1 MRGIL
6 LKDNEKRP
14 KENKGNSTDI
24 EENQKIKQKQIKS
37 IENNRERSINRSE
50 EQEKS
55 KKKIKEIKRKITQ
68 KRVSVRNALKNYKIY
83 YQNVRGLNSKLDS
96 LQQIIDD
103 YQLSL
108 VCIVETRMQKEKEIQ
123 VPGYHC
129 AKYRNFTKFSGVE
142 TVPFLK
148 IPTPRHWVKLR
159 YLTQCI

>member
-1 MRGIL
+1 MRGML

-55 KKKIKEIKRKITQ
+55 KRKIKEIKRKITQ

-96 LQQIIDD
+96 LQ
-103 YQLSL
+103 
-108 VCIVETRMQKEKEIQ
+108 
-123 VPGYHC
+123 
-129 AKYRNFTKFSGVE
+129 
-142 TVPFLK
+142 
-148 IPTPRHWVKLR
+148 
-159 YLTQCI
+159 